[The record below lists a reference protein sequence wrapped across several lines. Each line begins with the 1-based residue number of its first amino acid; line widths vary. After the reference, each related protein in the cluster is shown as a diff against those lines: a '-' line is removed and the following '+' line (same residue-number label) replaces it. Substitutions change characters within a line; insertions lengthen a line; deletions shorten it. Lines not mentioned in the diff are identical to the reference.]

1 VKRCMVFSLFLA
13 LSLLSV
19 AGCGKANGLYHVSG
33 KVLYKG
39 EPATGATVSFVAK
52 GTPGPEGAQTP
63 FGIVQEDGTFTLAS
77 PVGEGA
83 PAGEYIVLVEWKE
96 GAGKVKG
103 RSPGL
108 NAPDRLGRRYLNLKQ
123 PLLTAVVEPRTNN
136 LPPFEIK

>member
-1 VKRCMVFSLFLA
+1 VKRCMVFSLFFM
-13 LSLLSV
+13 LSLVSV
-19 AGCGKANGLYHVSG
+19 AGCSNASGLYHVSG

-39 EPATGATVSFVAK
+39 EPATGATVSFISKA
-52 GTPGPEGAQTP
+52 TSNPEGSQTP

-123 PLLTAVVEPRTNN
+123 PLLTAVVEPKTNN
-136 LPPFEIK
+136 LPPFELK